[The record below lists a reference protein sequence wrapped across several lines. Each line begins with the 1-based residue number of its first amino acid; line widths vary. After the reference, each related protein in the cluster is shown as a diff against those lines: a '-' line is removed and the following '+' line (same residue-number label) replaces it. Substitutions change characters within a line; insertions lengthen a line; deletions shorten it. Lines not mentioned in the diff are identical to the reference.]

1 MPLPTIALLRLNGC
15 RTGIH
20 IRLHRIVMLLQVL
33 QDLILQDPVEEVQLP
48 DSGVESQ
55 EGNLLPATEGI
66 KHLFAIGPQVRLVA
80 EVDIDV
86 ALVGRQIRNVVLL
99 CVVGDEPVQKAKADR
114 RLSRDDGLDPGKNR
128 RITVECREAP
138 KHHVFLGCDCLHGC
152 VRRFHRKWVPYDMSE
167 TKLPDDFWTVEVP
180 VDPLAMAPDV
190 GADLTQIEAATA
202 ALESLVLQM
211 WEDMT
216 TETKLLEGTEIPDR
230 EELTI
235 PRISEDEFRAA
246 LMQAAPENEQAPTE
260 EPESKE

>member
-1 MPLPTIALLRLNGC
+1 
-15 RTGIH
+15 
-20 IRLHRIVMLLQVL
+20 
-33 QDLILQDPVEEVQLP
+33 
-48 DSGVESQ
+48 
-55 EGNLLPATEGI
+55 
-66 KHLFAIGPQVRLVA
+66 
-80 EVDIDV
+80 
-86 ALVGRQIRNVVLL
+86 
-99 CVVGDEPVQKAKADR
+99 
-114 RLSRDDGLDPGKNR
+114 
-128 RITVECREAP
+128 
-138 KHHVFLGCDCLHGC
+138 
-152 VRRFHRKWVPYDMSE
+152 MSE

-246 LMQAAPENEQAPTE
+246 LMQSAPENEQAPTE